1 MDIALEKIKL
11 IEWLAGLEDVGI
23 LKELIALRE
32 NSSQDWWENLSKEE
46 REEIEIGMNQANAED
61 LIKHKDVMSKYQ
73 KWT

>member
-11 IEWLAGLEDVGI
+11 IEWLAGLEDVRL
-23 LKELIALRE
+23 LKELIALKE
-32 NSSQDWWENLSKEE
+32 NSGQDWWENLSNEE
-46 REEIEIGMNQANAED
+46 REEIEIGMNQADGGD